1 MQKDLGNA
9 TEELAKGLNEMHSN
23 KVGSLINL
31 VKRQAEEID
40 KRGQHLTHL
49 QETMKMQEES
59 IKLLAQQTKHLE
71 AMVQTMQ
78 DERKKLL
85 EEIKV
90 LKQEKKTTRGRKPKE
105 KVSDDK
111 AA

>member
-1 MQKDLGNA
+1 MQKDLSNA
-9 TEELAKGLNEMHSN
+9 TEELAKGLNDMHSN
-23 KVGSLINL
+23 KMGSLINL

-49 QETMKMQEES
+49 QETMLIQEEN

-71 AMVQTMQ
+71 TMVQTMQ
-78 DERKKLL
+78 EERQKLL
-85 EEIKV
+85 EEIKI
-90 LKQEKKTTRGRKPKE
+90 LKQEKKITRGRKPKE
-105 KVSDDK
+105 KAGDDK